1 MVETRIQPRHAH
13 WMSAQRDVTFSIGE
27 VFDPANE
34 VARWLT
40 VLAMASNDFWR
51 FFHWMEEAQ
60 DDATRILAYRL
71 EAAAL
76 FEAARHLTK
85 PPKQWPKIATFI
97 AALPE
102 EARVD
107 RDRVCGAI
115 NPTSEYYVGDW
126 LERLRHV
133 TFHYADGAPAKSR
146 AKKEEI
152 EHALTRAIAQGIE
165 GRIKIASDSFG
176 DVRFAFADEVAV
188 QWLPDTNSEDG
199 ITQLRSL
206 SDVGIALAQ
215 FAQRA
220 IGAHLATLPEGVV
233 LGMPAATNDRP
244 RAA

>member
-1 MVETRIQPRHAH
+1 MRRHPGG
-13 WMSAQRDVTFSIGE
+13 MSSQRDLTFTIAE
-27 VFDPANE
+27 VFDPADE

-51 FFHWMEEAQ
+51 FFHWMEQAQ

-76 FEAARHLTK
+76 FEAARHVMK
-85 PPKQWPKIATFI
+85 PPKQWSKIAAFI

-115 NPTSEYYVGDW
+115 NPRSEYYVGDW
-126 LERLRHV
+126 MERLRHV
-133 TFHYADGAPAKSR
+133 TFHYADGDPAKSR
-146 AKKEEI
+146 AKKDEI
-152 EHALTRAIAQGIE
+152 EHALAQAIAQGIE

-199 ITQLRSL
+199 IAQLRSL
-206 SDVGIALAQ
+206 ADVGIALAQ

-220 IGAHLATLPEGVV
+220 IGAHLATLPDGVV
-233 LGMPAATNDRP
+233 VGMPTATNDRP
-244 RAA
+244 RSA